1 MNTLRRRYALLCLC
15 AAGLGLLGAAPAQA
29 QSAKPPILIGIS
41 AEYGVKGSHA
51 AQSIERGV
59 RVAVEEINAAGGL
72 LGGRMLRV
80 QATDD
85 RGVPARGVDNLREL
99 VKQPDLAA
107 VFCGRYSPVALEM
120 VPVANQL
127 PMVLL
132 DPWAA
137 ADGIA
142 NNGANPN
149 YVFRLSLT
157 DSWAMD
163 ALLRH
168 ALARKLEKVAV
179 LLPNTAW
186 GRSNE
191 AALKQFVHANA
202 RLKPD
207 LYWYNWG
214 DTDFAEKLARARNQ
228 GMEALIM
235 VANESEGV
243 HIVQRMA
250 ELPAAQRVP
259 IIAHWGIAGGNFVQ
273 SAGPALN
280 QVDLVV
286 VQTFSFNRAQ
296 GKKVAQV
303 AERYRALFDAPITE
317 LLAQVGFAHAYDL
330 THLLARAIA
339 LAGTTKPQ
347 SVRDKL
353 EHLPPHDG
361 LVRRYERAFKP
372 GDHEALDRDQVF
384 LGRFLA
390 NGTLEP
396 VK

>member
-1 MNTLRRRYALLCLC
+1 MNVLHRCAALLSLW
-15 AAGLGLLGAAPAQA
+15 AASLILLGPAQA
-29 QSAKPPILIGIS
+29 LAAAKPPILIGIS

-51 AQSIERGV
+51 AQSIEQGV

-72 LGGRMLRV
+72 LGGRPLRI

-99 VKQPDLAA
+99 AKQPDMAA

-127 PMVLL
+127 PMILL

-168 ALARKLEKVAV
+168 ALSRKLEKVAV

-191 AALKQFVHANA
+191 AALTRFARANP

-207 LYWYNWG
+207 IHWYNWG
-214 DTDFAEKLARARNQ
+214 DTDFADKLARARSQ
-228 GMEALIM
+228 GMQALIM

-243 HIVQRMA
+243 HIIQRMA
-250 ELPAAQRVP
+250 DLPPAQRVP
-259 IIAHWGIAGGNFVQ
+259 TIAHWGIVGGNFVQ

-286 VQTFSFNRAQ
+286 VQTFTFNRARS
-296 GKKVAQV
+296 KKATQV
-303 AERYRALFDAPITE
+303 AERYQALFGTPVTE

-330 THLLARAIA
+330 THLLARAIQ
-339 LAGTTKPQ
+339 LAGTTQPQ
-347 SVRDKL
+347 AVREKL
-353 EHLPPHDG
+353 EQLPPHDG

-372 GDHEALDRDQVF
+372 DDHEALDRDQVF
-384 LGRFLA
+384 LARFLA